1 MGILVQVVEFII
13 RLLSLIVIIHV
24 FLAYFMSPYHPIRAT
39 IDRIVE
45 PMLMPIRKVVPL
57 IGMMDFSP
65 FILLILIQVIG
76 QILIVLLRSI
86 G

>member
-1 MGILVQVVEFII
+1 MVIVIMIVEFFI
-13 RLLSLIVIIHV
+13 RLLSLVVIVHV
-24 FLAYFMSPYHPIRAT
+24 FLGYFMSPYHPIRST

-45 PMLMPIRKVVPL
+45 PMLTPIRRVVPL

-65 FILLILIQVIG
+65 FILLILIQVLG
-76 QILIVLLRSI
+76 QVIIVLLRSI

>member
-1 MGILVQVVEFII
+1 MEILVTIVKFFIQM
-13 RLLSLIVIIHV
+13 LSLIVIVHV

-39 IDRIVE
+39 IDRIIE
-45 PMLMPIRKVVPL
+45 PMLMPIRRIVPL
-57 IGMMDFSP
+57 VGMMDFSP

-76 QILIVLLRSI
+76 QILIVLLRSM